1 MNRASREEH
10 QVNTMSVEASLQYFE
25 DTVLALDSTQE
36 RLSSERQLYESES
49 DLLSE
54 VGYASGYTELS
65 ATSDG
70 EQQIKQSS
78 AGTRRR
84 KSRQNR
90 NQRLLCDPIL
100 GDLES
105 DSTNDGHLFGSGG
118 TPRVRTRTNSGQ
130 RRQRERRR
138 QRRHNAS
145 RNSWTDS
152 GLSLSKTDSQR
163 SSHSEKSPAK
173 KGQPKVFP
181 ANVVPNKD
189 MEIMMG
195 TKTDGTCNKKSIPN
209 ADSMVSSP
217 ELSASF
223 PPQDTSSE
231 RKAVEEAT
239 ALVDDN
245 KSMSNQVHAG
255 KSQATR
261 AHEPASNERG
271 AVFDLSS
278 CSVSEKP
285 VCSSST
291 TNSLSPK
298 PPNDYSTLGMKPTN
312 SQGVVNGTFSPKEKE
327 ILHQLI
333 ENERNSAKTSPS
345 GIKLASAS
353 KFPLPPHLD
362 YPFCMYRQNKEMK
375 ERKSGLINGLRKL
388 KQGITNRRNS
398 LIVKNDA
405 EKVKIPNPNNPA
417 DRQFPPSKHIDKK
430 KGFFRR
436 LFKTGSTN
444 NKKSASQPFVNFQRG
459 KFGSS
464 RSFTG
469 SISQLMSRGNRARS
483 QSVENLKNYFR
494 REKGPHMKRSGSSF
508 SLSGKMTRSFSVSS
522 LVGRRNGF
530 TRHGSMASIGGPR
543 QSSGGFRRAD
553 SVRSLHGDIA
563 TRVLEPQ
570 NGQKQ
575 DNCFNDEYFGACHL
589 PNAATSMNIP
599 LRGGWRP
606 SSRASRR
613 DPYGYEYSP
622 YYDDHS
628 VVAYSDCYDD
638 EEPCPCCC
646 EGNYNNDGA
655 YYNDVYEY
663 SIDPYYDDCDIYDS
677 RLTLSNYDNR
687 YNNPHFTRAESVR
700 SINIAPP
707 RPQNLV
713 SSIAPPRPQSHVSSY
728 YSPANSRRPNGMVV
742 APLDVK
748 VTQERR
754 AERRQLTRASRSFD
768 TFV

>member
-10 QVNTMSVEASLQYFE
+10 QANTMSVEASLQYFE
-25 DTVLALDSTQE
+25 DTVAALDATQE
-36 RLSSERQLYESES
+36 RLSNEKQLYESES

-78 AGTRRR
+78 AGIRRR

-118 TPRVRTRTNSGQ
+118 TPRVKTRTNSGQ

-173 KGQPKVFP
+173 KSLPKVFP
-181 ANVVPNKD
+181 ASMVPNA
-189 MEIMMG
+189 EITTG
-195 TKTDGTCNKKSIPN
+195 TKADGICNKKSTLH
-209 ADSMVSSP
+209 AHSTVSSP
-217 ELSASF
+217 EMDASF
-223 PPQDTSSE
+223 PPQDASSE

-239 ALVDDN
+239 AIADD
-245 KSMSNQVHAG
+245 G
-255 KSQATR
+255 KSTSSQVGAEKSQTTR
-261 AHEPASNERG
+261 AHKTASNESQT
-271 AVFDLSS
+271 VLDLSG
-278 CSVSEKP
+278 CSIDEKP
-285 VCSSST
+285 VCSSSAI
-291 TNSLSPK
+291 NSLSPK
-298 PPNDYSTLGMKPTN
+298 PPNEYRTLGMKPTN
-312 SQGVVNGTFSPKEKE
+312 WQGVVNGTFSPKEKE

-333 ENERNSAKTSPS
+333 ENERNSAKASPK
-345 GIKLASAS
+345 GIKLASES

-362 YPFCMYRQNKEMK
+362 YPFCMYRQNRKVKEK
-375 ERKSGLINGLRKL
+375 KSGLMNGLRKL

-398 LIVKNDA
+398 LIVKDDA
-405 EKVKIPNPNNPA
+405 EKVKIPQPNSSA
-417 DRQFPPSKHIDKK
+417 DRQFPPSKHIERK
-430 KGFFRR
+430 KGFLRR
-436 LFKTGSTN
+436 LFSTGSTN
-444 NKKSASQPFVNFQRG
+444 GKKSGSQPFVNFQRG
-459 KFGSS
+459 KFGSN

-483 QSVENLKNYFR
+483 QSVENLKSYFR
-494 REKGPHMKRSGSSF
+494 REKGPLIKRSGSSF
-508 SLSGKMTRSFSVSS
+508 SLSGKMTKSLSVSS
-522 LVGRRNGF
+522 LVGRRNAF
-530 TRHGSMASIGGPR
+530 TRHGSIASIGGLR

-563 TRVLEPQ
+563 TRMLAPQ
-570 NGQKQ
+570 NVQKQ
-575 DNCFNDEYFGACHL
+575 ENCFNDEYFEACHL
-589 PNAATSMNIP
+589 PNGASNMNIP

-613 DPYGYEYSP
+613 DPYGCEYSP
-622 YYDDHS
+622 YYDDRS

-646 EGNYNNDGA
+646 ESNYNNDGA
-655 YYNDVYEY
+655 YYNDVYDY
-663 SIDPYYDDCDIYDS
+663 SIDPYFDDCDIYDS
-677 RLTLSNYDNR
+677 RVTLSNFDNR
-687 YNNPHFTRAESVR
+687 YINPHFTRAESVR
-700 SINIAPP
+700 SINF
-707 RPQNLV
+707 
-713 SSIAPPRPQSHVSSY
+713 APPRPQSHVPSY

-748 VTQERR
+748 ITKERR